1 MARDPYPLQW
11 PDGWQR
17 TPARDRQPSRFG
29 GRGTLGLGTARDNL
43 LDELRRLGA
52 ANVVI
57 TTDLPTRRDGL
68 PYADGRATDPGVA
81 VWFAMANVKAGRVEE
96 RVFAC
101 DKWYSHAENMRAI
114 ALSIGAM
121 RGLERWG
128 AGDVVQRAFSGF
140 AALPA
145 GVPMGPAKRPWR
157 EVLCVE
163 GATVTGRELLTVI
176 HYAYR
181 SLIKKHHPDAG
192 GSHELAAE
200 INAALAEAERELG
213 GL

>member
-43 LDELRRLGA
+43 LDELRLLGA
-52 ANVVI
+52 ANIVI

-81 VWFAMANVKAGRVEE
+81 VWFAMVIVGQRVVE

-140 AALPA
+140 AVLPP
-145 GVPMGPAKRPWR
+145 GVPLGPAKRPWR
-157 EVLCVE
+157 EVLGVDSSE
-163 GATVTGRELLTVI
+163 LTSKQLLTVVK
-176 HYAYR
+176 YAYR
-181 SLIKKHHPDAG
+181 RLIKDHHPDAG